1 MCVVLLVRAA
11 EAVALTQGDVG
22 LVHRL
27 DVRLCRRDD
36 MLARLVAAHS
46 PPGRSGKT
54 ENKH

>member
-36 MLARLVAAHS
+36 VLARLVAAHS